1 MPSTGTQPV
10 RHMPALPEPLLR
22 VRAASSVHQDG
33 LVVAD
38 GHGSTNLHQ
47 QTANGSQAQSSQ
59 RLRTGQVQVL
69 LHLRSC
75 KSAHW
80 HMKWQRMT
88 LHSSP

>member
-1 MPSTGTQPV
+1 MGTQPV
-10 RHMPALPEPLLR
+10 RHISAFPQPLLR

-33 LVVAD
+33 LVAAD

-88 LHSSP
+88 LLSSP

>member
-1 MPSTGTQPV
+1 MGTQPV
-10 RHMPALPEPLLR
+10 RHIRGRPQPLRR
-22 VRAASSVHQDG
+22 VRAASGVHQDG

-69 LHLRSC
+69 LHLLSG
-75 KSAHW
+75 KSGHW
-80 HMKWQRMT
+80 SMKWQRVT
-88 LHSSP
+88 LLSSP